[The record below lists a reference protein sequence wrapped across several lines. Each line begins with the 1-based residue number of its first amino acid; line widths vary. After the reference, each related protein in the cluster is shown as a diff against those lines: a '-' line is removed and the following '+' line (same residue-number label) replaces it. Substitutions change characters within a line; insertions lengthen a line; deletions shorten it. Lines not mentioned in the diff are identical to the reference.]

1 MTHAKHRPQMTSTF
15 MVGSKRMAPQMMPSS
30 QEKSRKQAVIKR
42 RTRSIKDAS
51 LFKKKL
57 IKNSEK
63 DLLDLKSVKT
73 SKNNPFS

>member
-1 MTHAKHRPQMTSTF
+1 
-15 MVGSKRMAPQMMPSS
+15 
-30 QEKSRKQAVIKR
+30 
-42 RTRSIKDAS
+42 